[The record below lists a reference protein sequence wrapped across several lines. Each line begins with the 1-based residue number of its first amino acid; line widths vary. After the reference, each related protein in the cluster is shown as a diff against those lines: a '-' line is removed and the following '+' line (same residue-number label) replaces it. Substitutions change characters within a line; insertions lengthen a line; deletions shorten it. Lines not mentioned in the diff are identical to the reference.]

1 MTSAGPSTQQDWFL
15 RTLTDR
21 AGAGQSPV
29 GGAPAGAGGA
39 KARERECA
47 CASGGAF
54 SGAVGGS
61 GSASPEVSGAGQ
73 SLGWRVLGSGGG
85 WLGDSPAPGA
95 LHWGGCRANSFASLG
110 ASVSLFPP
118 SGTFS
123 ILPAAVPEEACP
135 PGHLASAFVSRPG
148 GMLPPVPFSGEGRGR
163 RRGAGPGL
171 GRRWLQCCGDL
182 SRGRTK
188 WGKRSVTLV
197 RALETRTNPAAASEA
212 KFLAHLMIF
221 LPLMRAR
228 ASRGTEPVLPQEGY
242 PGKATLS
249 VRWTSHLP
257 SPQTFTETQRA
268 EPVERIWRCVKKLLF
283 LFLFSLKQLDRTGHT
298 QKKDF

>member
-1 MTSAGPSTQQDWFL
+1 MCGHVTSAGPSTQQDWFL

-118 SGTFS
+118 SGTFLHPPRGCTGGG
-123 ILPAAVPEEACP
+123 LPTWP
-135 PGHLASAFVSRPG
+135 PCLRLCF
-148 GMLPPVPFSGEGRGR
+148 PPRRDVATGPLLRGR
-163 RRGAGPGL
+163 ARETPRSWTRAGKKVASMLRGPVA
-171 GRRWLQCCGDL
+171 WENEM
-182 SRGRTK
+182 
-188 WGKRSVTLV
+188 GKT
-197 RALETRTNPAAASEA
+197 
-212 KFLAHLMIF
+212 
-221 LPLMRAR
+221 
-228 ASRGTEPVLPQEGY
+228 
-242 PGKATLS
+242 
-249 VRWTSHLP
+249 
-257 SPQTFTETQRA
+257 
-268 EPVERIWRCVKKLLF
+268 
-283 LFLFSLKQLDRTGHT
+283 
-298 QKKDF
+298 